1 MVLSIQ
7 FTHIS
12 SVHHAG
18 PTRTVLVSSDVHMA
32 SSHFSYSPADCSTPG
47 CIPGTQPV
55 LPRGNSSASPL
66 RKQATIP
73 LCTRNLLL
81 TAAAEQS
88 PASLALLHWWV
99 QGQAWSHAHLFQ
111 ITSLLWMNASIQGL
125 NVWIV
130 RREVYSWLF
139 EFWCP
144 QYLFGFCFH

>member
-1 MVLSIQ
+1 MLSIQ
-7 FTHIS
+7 LTHFS
-12 SVHHAG
+12 SVHHPG
-18 PTRTVLVSSDVHMA
+18 PTRTVLVSSDVQMGN
-32 SSHFSYSPADCSTPG
+32 SYSLYPPADCSTTD

-55 LPRGNSSASPL
+55 LPRDSSIASPL

-88 PASLALLHWWV
+88 PAWLALLHWWV
-99 QGQAWSHAHLFQ
+99 HRQAWSHAHPFQ
-111 ITSLLWMNASIQGL
+111 IISLLWMNACIQGL

-144 QYLFGFCFH
+144 YYLFDFCFH